1 MAGKISREGL
11 PASERGAQP
20 RFVPL
25 IIACAFFMHSLDST
39 IVGTALP
46 KIAETFHT
54 SPVHLSIAITAY
66 IVSLAVFIPMSGWLT
81 DRYGAKTI
89 FSAAICLF
97 TVASVLCGLSNNVGE
112 LAATRVLQGAGGAM
126 MIPVGR
132 LVVLRSVPKSEFVKA
147 MMMVLVPAQIGP
159 VMGPVVGGFITTY
172 ISWRWIFLINA
183 PIGCVGLVCA
193 LLFIRNYRES
203 ERPPFDWIGFALS
216 FVCLFCI
223 LSGLE
228 SVGRDVI
235 GWQGTVALLGAGLA
249 FGVLLIHHSLRASHP
264 LIDLSLPR
272 IHTFRVNLSAGTLF
286 RSGFGTASF
295 MLPLMFQVVFGMT
308 AFASGL
314 LTFATALGATGS
326 RAMLTRLLKRFGYRN
341 VLLQSCLLYALTVAL
356 YALLVPSTP
365 RWLILLVIFLGG
377 VTRILQNNSL
387 NTLAYADVPPEKM
400 SAATSL
406 AQLAQQLGQV
416 IGIATSALILQGLMA
431 WHGETHLSLADFRIA
446 FLLIAALTL
455 FSLPEILGLPKNAG
469 HEISGHRAAT
479 LTAKTTS

>member
-1 MAGKISREGL
+1 
-11 PASERGAQP
+11 
-20 RFVPL
+20 
-25 IIACAFFMHSLDST
+25 
-39 IVGTALP
+39 
-46 KIAETFHT
+46 
-54 SPVHLSIAITAY
+54 
-66 IVSLAVFIPMSGWLT
+66 
-81 DRYGAKTI
+81 
-89 FSAAICLF
+89 
-97 TVASVLCGLSNNVGE
+97 
-112 LAATRVLQGAGGAM
+112 
-126 MIPVGR
+126 
-132 LVVLRSVPKSEFVKA
+132 VLRSVPKSEFVKA

-183 PIGCVGLVCA
+183 PIGFVGLVCA

-228 SVGRDVI
+228 SVGRGVI
-235 GWQGTVALLGAGLA
+235 GWKGTVALLGAGLA
-249 FGVLLIHHSLRASHP
+249 FGGWLILHSLRASHP

-272 IHTFRVNLSAGTLF
+272 IQTFRVNLSAGTLF

-341 VLLQSCLLYALTVAL
+341 VLSQNCLLYALTVAL
-356 YALLVPSTP
+356 YALLAPSTP
-365 RWLILLVIFLGG
+365 RWLILLVIFFGG
-377 VTRILQNNSL
+377 VTRMLQNNSL
-387 NTLAYADVPPEKM
+387 NTLAYADVSPEKM

-416 IGIATSALILQGLMA
+416 IGIATSVLILQGLMA

-469 HEISGHRAAT
+469 HEVSGQGAAA
-479 LTAKTTS
+479 LSARGAKALRRSVRS